1 MDCHDLAYDTKITGL
16 VRIESHEKMKQVT
29 DAIEIFH
36 EKNLTNSEQTR
47 VSPPQDTLEKLRH
60 FTLMSEI
67 MFSPGDEFLDGDEIG
82 LRSDFE
88 KASVSTLCKVNA
100 KKTLA

>member
-1 MDCHDLAYDTKITGL
+1 M
-16 VRIESHEKMKQVT
+16 
-29 DAIEIFH
+29 
-36 EKNLTNSEQTR
+36 NEQECA
-47 VSPPQDTLEKLRH
+47 PPQDTLEKLRH

-67 MFSPGDEFLDGDEIG
+67 MFSPADEFLDGDEIG

-100 KKTLA
+100 KKTLAEETWQAFFRYLEHV